1 MFGLG
6 TTKSKNFKSQYSLE
20 ERIRIR
26 KKKQQNFQNYVGFI
40 IEKANT
46 SENINELD
54 KKDYFVSSQLTMLQL
69 IQAIGKK
76 AKKKEQDSLYFYIGE
91 KKDFLNSSDFK
102 KLVGEIYEK
111 Y

>member
-1 MFGLG
+1 
-6 TTKSKNFKSQYSLE
+6 
-20 ERIRIR
+20 
-26 KKKQQNFQNYVGFI
+26 
-40 IEKANT
+40 
-46 SENINELD
+46 
-54 KKDYFVSSQLTMLQL
+54 MLQL